1 MMFSRIKPTSGA
13 TMDGMPIELVYTTVV
28 TTVVGLAVT
37 SLWKKLSDYTKQS
50 FGWRD
55 EMRNQMSAL
64 LRAQQTTMRAT
75 LIHNAEK
82 YFERGWLTPEER
94 ASWCDMHDQYSSL
107 GANGLIETY
116 RHKLDELPDRIIA

>member
-1 MMFSRIKPTSGA
+1 
-13 TMDGMPIELVYTTVV
+13 MDGMPIELVYTTVV

>member
-1 MMFSRIKPTSGA
+1 MGVPVEMIYMTA
-13 TMDGMPIELVYTTVV
+13 V
-28 TTVVGLAVT
+28 TTLVGLVMTA
-37 SLWKKLSDYTKQS
+37 LWRKFADYTSKS
-50 FGWRD
+50 LGWRD
-55 EMRNQMSAL
+55 EMRTQMTTL

-116 RHKLDELPDRIIA
+116 RRKLDELPDRTIS

>member
-1 MMFSRIKPTSGA
+1 MVQSVA
-13 TMDGMPIELVYTTVV
+13 TERGVMGVPVEMIYMTAV
-28 TTVVGLAVT
+28 TTLVGLVMTA
-37 SLWKKLSDYTKQS
+37 LWRKFADYTSKS
-50 FGWRD
+50 LGWRD
-55 EMRNQMSAL
+55 EMRTQMTTL

-116 RHKLDELPDRIIA
+116 RRKLDELPDRTIS